1 MNTKSGNVMFML
13 AKEYHNGMPAPRS
26 DPECIPPIG
35 WVSSE
40 KYDGYRARWMGKME
54 DKDEKIFLSRAQKL
68 FNAHELFKIAMPDE
82 NLDGELWVG
91 RENFQMMGVVRK
103 KMPILEEWKHVQ
115 YIVYDLPDMKK
126 PFSERIKA
134 LRKLVKEN
142 KERWDSIVSTL
153 PTEFQIECPLKMAQ
167 QTFIE
172 SEKHMENLY
181 KTILE
186 KGGEGLMIKDPD
198 SFYEDK
204 RSNYM
209 LKVKP
214 SFDEEAI
221 IIDYKLGNGK
231 YKGILGGFICKSL
244 INMDTYHLIDK
255 DENHEFSLSGMDDS
269 VRNDYETTHP
279 IGTVISITHSGKTD
293 GGKPRFARY
302 VRKRDD
308 IIVKDQV
315 ENPTLEKRNAVIFIL
330 KKISDYEKANGEAFK
345 ANSYLKVISEL
356 KKFKD
361 DSDLTEANIRGIRGV
376 GDAIFKK
383 IDQILTTGS
392 CSLYDKIKDIV
403 DPREVFMN
411 VHGIGPKRANELV
424 KMGIN
429 SIEDLRGKKE
439 YLNDKQKI
447 GLQYYEE
454 LNKKI
459 PHEEIVNHEKHL
471 KTFLKKTDPKA
482 ELTIAGSYRR
492 KKSESGDIDVL
503 LKCDKKET
511 YTKFIKK
518 LVNQGYLVEELA
530 LGTKKY
536 NGICKL
542 GRKGIGRRI
551 DIMYTKPEE
560 YPFAILYFTG
570 SGEFNQMMRK
580 MVNDKGYTMNEYSIK
595 HSDTGKKVD
604 HTFNEEKDI
613 FDFLE
618 MGYVEPWQR
627 L

>member
-1 MNTKSGNVMFML
+1 ML
-13 AKEYHNGMPAPRS
+13 AKEYHKGMPAPRS
-26 DPECIPPIG
+26 DPEFNPPVG
-35 WVSSE
+35 WLASE
-40 KYDGYRARWMGKME
+40 KYDGYRARWMGKMK
-54 DKDEKIFLSRAQKL
+54 DKDEKVFLSRAKKL
-68 FNAHELFKIAMPDE
+68 FNAHDLFKLAMPDE
-82 NLDGELWVG
+82 NIDGELWVG

-103 KMPILEEWKHVQ
+103 KVPILEEWKHVQ
-115 YIVYDLPDMKK
+115 YIVYDLPDLKK
-126 PFSERIKA
+126 PFSERIKE
-134 LRKLVKEN
+134 LNQIVKEN

-153 PTEFQIECPLKMAQ
+153 PEEFQIECPLKMAK
-167 QTFIE
+167 QTLIE
-172 SEKHMENLY
+172 SEEQMDKLY
-181 KTILE
+181 KDILK

-214 SFDEEAI
+214 EFDEEAEI
-221 IIDYKLGNGK
+221 VDFKLGNGK
-231 YKGILGGFICKSL
+231 NKGILGSFICAPL
-244 INMDTYHLIDK
+244 TNMDTYHLRDK
-255 DENHEFSLSGMDDS
+255 DPNHEFSLSGMDDN
-269 VRNDYETTHP
+269 VRNNYETTHP
-279 IGTVISITHSGKTD
+279 IGTVVSITHSGKTD

-315 ENPTLEKRNAVIFIL
+315 ENPSIEKRNDVIFIL

-361 DSDLTEANIRGIRGV
+361 DSDLKEANIRGVRGV

-383 IDQILTTGS
+383 IDQIIKTGS
-392 CSLYDKIKDIV
+392 CPLYDKIKNIV

-424 KMGIN
+424 KMGIT
-429 SIEDLRGKKE
+429 SIEELRKKKD
-439 YLNDKQKI
+439 YLNDKQRI

-454 LNKKI
+454 LIQKI
-459 PHEEIVNHEKHL
+459 PHEEIVKHERHL
-471 KTFLKKTDPKA
+471 KTFLKKTDLNA

-492 KKSESGDIDVL
+492 NKSESGDIDVL
-503 LKCDKKET
+503 LKCEKRET
-511 YTKFIKK
+511 FTKFIKK

-530 LGTKKY
+530 LGNKKY

-542 GRKGIGRRI
+542 GRNGIGRRI
-551 DIMYTKPEE
+551 DIMYTTPEE

-604 HTFNEEKDI
+604 HVFTEEKDI
-613 FDFLE
+613 FKFLE

>member
-1 MNTKSGNVMFML
+1 MKTMFML
-13 AKEYHNGMPAPRS
+13 AKEYHKGMPAPRS
-26 DPECIPPIG
+26 DPEFNPPVG
-35 WVSSE
+35 WLASE
-40 KYDGYRARWMGKME
+40 KYDGYRARWMGKMK
-54 DKDEKIFLSRAQKL
+54 DKDEKVFLSRAKKL
-68 FNAHELFKIAMPDE
+68 FNAHELFKLAMPDE
-82 NLDGELWVG
+82 NIDGELWVG

-103 KMPILEEWKHVQ
+103 KIPILEEWKHVQ

-126 PFSERIKA
+126 PFNERIKA
-134 LRKLVKEN
+134 LKKIVKEN
-142 KERWDSIVSTL
+142 KERWDSMVSTL
-153 PTEFQIECPLKMAQ
+153 PEEFRIECPLKMAK
-167 QTFIE
+167 QTLIE
-172 SEKHMENLY
+172 SEEQMDKLY
-181 KTILE
+181 KDILK

-214 SFDEEAI
+214 EFDEEAEI
-221 IIDYKLGNGK
+221 VDYKLGKGK
-231 YKGILGGFICKSL
+231 NLGILGSFICAPLK
-244 INMDTYHLIDK
+244 NMDTYHLRDK
-255 DENHEFSLSGMDDS
+255 DPNNEFSLSGMDDS

-279 IGTVISITHSGKTD
+279 IGTVVSITHSGKTD

-308 IIVKDQV
+308 IIIKDQV
-315 ENPTLEKRNAVIFIL
+315 ENPSVEKRNEIIFIL
-330 KKISDYEKANGEAFK
+330 KKLSDYEKANGEAFK

-361 DSDLTEANIRGIRGV
+361 DSELTESSIRAIRGV

-383 IDQILTTGS
+383 IDQIMKTGT
-392 CSLYDKIKDIV
+392 CNLYEKIKNIV

-429 SIEDLRGKKE
+429 SIEELRKKKE

-454 LNKKI
+454 LIQKI
-459 PHEEIVNHEKHL
+459 PHKEIVDHERHL
-471 KTFLKKTDPKA
+471 KTFLKKTDQSA

-492 KKSESGDIDVL
+492 KKEESGDIDVL
-503 LKCDKKET
+503 LKSDKKET
-511 YTKFIKK
+511 FTRFIKK

-570 SGEFNQMMRK
+570 SGEFNQVMRK

-604 HTFNEEKDI
+604 HTFVKEKDI

>member
-1 MNTKSGNVMFML
+1 MNIKFML
-13 AKEYHNGMPAPRS
+13 AKEYHKGMPAPRS
-26 DPECIPPIG
+26 DPEFNPPVG
-35 WVSSE
+35 WLASE
-40 KYDGYRARWMGKME
+40 KYDGYRARWMGKMK
-54 DKDEKIFLSRAQKL
+54 DKDEKVFLSRAKKL
-68 FNAHELFKIAMPDE
+68 FNAHDLFKLAMPDE
-82 NLDGELWVG
+82 NIDGELWVG

-103 KMPILEEWKHVQ
+103 KVPILEEWKHVQ
-115 YIVYDLPDMKK
+115 YIVYDLPDLNK
-126 PFSERIKA
+126 PFSDRITTLK
-134 LRKLVKEN
+134 KIVKEN

-153 PTEFQIECPLKMAQ
+153 PEEFQIECPLKIAK
-167 QTFIE
+167 QTLIE
-172 SEKHMENLY
+172 SEEQMDKLY
-181 KTILE
+181 KDILT

-198 SFYEDK
+198 SLYEDK

-214 SFDEEAI
+214 EFDEEAEI
-221 IIDYKLGNGK
+221 VDYKLGNGK
-231 YKGILGGFICKSL
+231 NKGILGSFICAPL
-244 INMDTYHLIDK
+244 TNMDTYHLRDK
-255 DENHEFSLSGMDDS
+255 DPNHEFSLSGMDDT
-269 VRNDYETTHP
+269 VRNNYETTHP
-279 IGTVISITHSGKTD
+279 IGTVVSITHSGKTD

-315 ENPTLEKRNAVIFIL
+315 ENPTLKKRNEVIFIL
-330 KKISDYEKANGEAFK
+330 KKISDYEKANGEEFK

-383 IDQILTTGS
+383 IDQIIKTGT
-392 CSLYDKIKDIV
+392 CSLYDKIKNIV

-424 KMGIN
+424 KIGIN
-429 SIEDLRGKKE
+429 SIEELRKKKE
-439 YLNDKQKI
+439 YLNDKQMI

-454 LNKKI
+454 LIQKI
-459 PHEEIVNHEKHL
+459 PHEEIVKHERHL
-471 KTFLKKTDPKA
+471 KTFLKKTDPNA

-503 LKCDKKET
+503 LKCEKRET
-511 YTKFIKK
+511 FTKFIKK
-518 LVNQGYLVEELA
+518 LVIQGYLVEELA
-530 LGTKKY
+530 LGNKKY

-595 HSDTGKKVD
+595 HSDTDKKVD
-604 HTFNEEKDI
+604 HVFTEEKDI
-613 FDFLE
+613 FKFLE

>member
-1 MNTKSGNVMFML
+1 ML
-13 AKEYHNGMPAPRS
+13 AKEYHKGMPAPRS
-26 DPECIPPIG
+26 DPEFNPPVG
-35 WVSSE
+35 WLASE
-40 KYDGYRARWMGKME
+40 KYDGYRARWMGKK
-54 DKDEKIFLSRAQKL
+54 DKDEKVFLSRAKKL
-68 FNAHELFKIAMPDE
+68 FNAHDLFKLAMPDE
-82 NLDGELWVG
+82 NIDGELWVG

-103 KMPILEEWKHVQ
+103 KVPILEEWKHVQ

-126 PFSERIKA
+126 PFSERIKD
-134 LRKLVKEN
+134 LKKIVKEN

-153 PTEFQIECPLKMAQ
+153 PEEFQIECPLKMAK
-167 QTFIE
+167 QTLIE
-172 SEKHMENLY
+172 SEEQMDKLY
-181 KTILE
+181 KDILK

-198 SFYEDK
+198 SLYEDK

-214 SFDEEAI
+214 DFDEEAEI
-221 IIDYKLGNGK
+221 VDFKLGNGK
-231 YKGILGGFICKSL
+231 NKGILGSFICAPL
-244 INMDTYHLIDK
+244 TNMDSYHLRDK
-255 DENHEFSLSGMDDS
+255 DPNHEFSLSGMDDI
-269 VRNDYETTHP
+269 VRNNYETTHP
-279 IGTVISITHSGKTD
+279 IGTIVSITHSGKTD

-315 ENPTLEKRNAVIFIL
+315 ENPSLEKRNEVIFIL

-383 IDQILTTGS
+383 IDQIIKTGT
-392 CSLYDKIKDIV
+392 CSLYDKIKNIV

-429 SIEDLRGKKE
+429 SIEELRKKKE

-454 LNKKI
+454 LIQKI
-459 PHEEIVNHEKHL
+459 PHEEIVKHERHL

-492 KKSESGDIDVL
+492 NKSESGDIDVL
-503 LKCDKKET
+503 LKCEKRET
-511 YTKFIKK
+511 FTKFIKK

-530 LGTKKY
+530 LGNKKY

-542 GRKGIGRRI
+542 GRNGIGRRI

-570 SGEFNQMMRK
+570 SGA
-580 MVNDKGYTMNEYSIK
+580 VSYTHLTLPTILL
-595 HSDTGKKVD
+595 V
-604 HTFNEEKDI
+604 
-613 FDFLE
+613 
-618 MGYVEPWQR
+618 
-627 L
+627 

>member
-1 MNTKSGNVMFML
+1 MSVKFML
-13 AKEYHNGMPAPRS
+13 AKEFHNGMSPPRS
-26 DPECIPPIG
+26 DQECNPPIG
-35 WVSSE
+35 WTASE
-40 KYDGYRARWMGKME
+40 KYDGYRARWMGKE
-54 DKDEKIFLSRAQKL
+54 EEKLFLSRAQKL
-68 FNAHELFKIAMPDE
+68 FNAHELFKLAMPDE

-103 KMPILEEWKHVQ
+103 KVPVLEEWKNVQ

-126 PFSERIKA
+126 PFSERLIA
-134 LRKLVKEN
+134 LRLIVKKN
-142 KERWDSIVSTL
+142 KARWESIVSKL
-153 PTEFQIECPLKMAQ
+153 PEEFQIECPLKMAQ
-167 QTFIE
+167 QTTIE
-172 SEKHMENLY
+172 SEQHMDKLY
-181 KTILE
+181 KKILE

-198 SFYEDK
+198 SMYEDK

-231 YKGILGGFICKSL
+231 YKGILGGFICRSL
-244 INMDTYHLIDK
+244 INMDTYHLIDLN
-255 DENHEFSLSGMDDS
+255 ENREFSLSGMDDS
-269 VRNDYETTHP
+269 IRNDYETTHP
-279 IGTVISITHSGKTD
+279 IGTVISITHSGITD

-302 VRKRDD
+302 IRKRED
-308 IIVKDQV
+308 IIIKEAP
-315 ENPTLEKRNAVIFIL
+315 ENQSTEKKKLIIFIL
-330 KKISDYEKANGEAFK
+330 KKIADHEKVNGEAFK

-361 DSDLTEANIRGIRGV
+361 DSDLTEANVRGVRGV
-376 GDAIFKK
+376 GDAIFLK
-383 IDQILTTGS
+383 IDLIIKTGS
-392 CSLYDKIKDIV
+392 CPLYDKIKDIV
-403 DPREVFMN
+403 DPRETLLN
-411 VHGIGPKRANELV
+411 VHGVGPKRASELV
-424 KMGIN
+424 KLGIN
-429 SIEDLRGKKE
+429 TIEDLREKKD
-439 YLNDKQKI
+439 YLNEKQKI

-454 LNKKI
+454 LIQKI
-459 PHEEIVNHEKHL
+459 PREEIVSHERHL

-492 KKSESGDIDVL
+492 RAVESGDIDVL

-511 YTKFIKK
+511 YTKFINK

-530 LGTKKY
+530 MGTKKY

-542 GRKGIGRRI
+542 GRKGLGRRI

>member
-1 MNTKSGNVMFML
+1 MVHEMIKIMFML
-13 AKEYHNGMPAPRS
+13 AKEYHKGMPTPRS
-26 DPECIPPIG
+26 DPECLPPLG
-35 WVSSE
+35 WLASE
-40 KYDGYRARWMGKME
+40 KYDGYRARWMGKNQE
-54 DKDEKIFLSRAQKL
+54 KDEKIFLSRAMNI
-68 FNAHELFKIAMPDE
+68 FNAHEFFILAMPDE

-103 KMPILEEWKHVQ
+103 KIPILEEWKHVQ

-126 PFSERIKA
+126 PFSERIEA
-134 LRKLVKEN
+134 LRKIVREN
-142 KERWDSIVSTL
+142 KERWDKLVSTL
-153 PTEFQIECPLKMAQ
+153 PKEFQIECPLKMAK
-167 QTFIE
+167 QTLIE
-172 SEKHMENLY
+172 SEEQMKKLY
-181 KTILE
+181 KGILD
-186 KGGEGLMIKDPD
+186 KGGEGIMIKDPD

-204 RSNYM
+204 RSNKM

-214 SFDEEAI
+214 DFEEEALI
-221 IIDYKLGNGK
+221 VDFKLGKGK
-231 YKGILGGFICKSL
+231 NKGRLGSFICAPL
-244 INMDTYHLIDK
+244 TNMDTYHLRDK
-255 DENHEFSLSGMDDS
+255 DPNHEYSISGMDDS
-269 VRNDYETTHP
+269 VRNDYEETHP
-279 IGTVISITHSGKTD
+279 IGTVVSIIHSGKTD

-308 IIVKDQV
+308 IIIKDEI
-315 ENPTLEKRNAVIFIL
+315 ENPTVQKRNDMIFIL

-361 DSDLTEANIRGIRGV
+361 DSDLTEANIRDIKGV

-383 IDQILTTGS
+383 IDQIIKTGS
-392 CSLYDKIKDIV
+392 CTLYDKIKNIV
-403 DPREVFMN
+403 DPREVFLN

-429 SIEDLRGKKE
+429 SIEDLRKKKE

-454 LNKKI
+454 LLQKI
-459 PHEEIVNHEKHL
+459 PREEIVNHERHL
-471 KTFLKKTDPKA
+471 KNFLKKTDKNA

-492 KKSESGDIDVL
+492 NKEESGDIDVL
-503 LKCDKKET
+503 LKCEKRET
-511 YTKFIKK
+511 FTKFIKK

-530 LGTKKY
+530 LGNKKY

-542 GRKGIGRRI
+542 GLHGNGRRI

-580 MVNDKGYTMNEYSIK
+580 LVNDKGYTMNEYSIK
-595 HSDTGKKVD
+595 HSDTKQKVD
-604 HTFNEEKDI
+604 HTFTVEKDI

>member
-1 MNTKSGNVMFML
+1 MVNIMFML
-13 AKEYHNGMPAPRS
+13 AKEYHKGMPAPRS
-26 DPECIPPIG
+26 DPDFNPPVG
-35 WVSSE
+35 WLASE
-40 KYDGYRARWMGKME
+40 KYDGYRARWMGKM
-54 DKDEKIFLSRAQKL
+54 KDEDQKVFLSRAKKL
-68 FNAHELFKIAMPDE
+68 FNAHELFKLAMPDE
-82 NLDGELWVG
+82 NIDGELWVG

-103 KMPILEEWKHVQ
+103 KIPILEEWKYVQ
-115 YIVYDLPDMKK
+115 YIAYDLPDMKK
-126 PFSERIKA
+126 PFSERITA
-134 LRKLVKEN
+134 LRKIVKEN

-153 PTEFQIECPLKMAQ
+153 PEEFQIECPLKMAK

-172 SEKHMENLY
+172 SEEQMDKLY
-181 KTILE
+181 KDILK

-214 SFDEEAI
+214 EFDEEAEI
-221 IIDYKLGNGK
+221 VDFKLGNGK
-231 YKGILGGFICKSL
+231 NKGILGSFICAPLK
-244 INMDTYHLIDK
+244 NMDTYHLRDN
-255 DENHEFSLSGMDDS
+255 DPNNEFSLSGMDDI
-269 VRNDYETTHP
+269 VRNNYETTHP
-279 IGTVISITHSGKTD
+279 IGTVVSITHSGKTD

-315 ENPTLEKRNAVIFIL
+315 ENPSLEKRNEVIFIL

-361 DSDLTEANIRGIRGV
+361 DSDLTEANIRNIRGV

-383 IDQILTTGS
+383 IDQIMKTGT
-392 CSLYDKIKDIV
+392 CNLYDKIKNVV

-424 KMGIN
+424 KMGVN
-429 SIEDLRGKKE
+429 SIEELRKKKE

-454 LNKKI
+454 LIQKI

-471 KTFLKKTDPKA
+471 KTFLKRTDPKA

-492 KKSESGDIDVL
+492 NKSESGDIDVL
-503 LKCDKKET
+503 LKCDKRET
-511 YTKFIKK
+511 FTKFIKK

-530 LGTKKY
+530 LGNKKY

-551 DIMYTKPEE
+551 DIMYTKPDE

-580 MVNDKGYTMNEYSIK
+580 MVNEKGYTMNEYSIK

-613 FDFLE
+613 FKFLD

>member
-1 MNTKSGNVMFML
+1 MVPEIMKIMFML
-13 AKEYHNGMPAPRS
+13 AKEYHNGMSAPRS
-26 DPECIPPIG
+26 DPECLPPLG
-35 WVSSE
+35 WLASE
-40 KYDGYRARWMGKME
+40 KYDGYRARWMGKNQE
-54 DKDEKIFLSRAQKL
+54 KDEKIFLSRAKNI
-68 FNAHELFKIAMPDE
+68 FNAHELFKLAMPDE

-103 KMPILEEWKHVQ
+103 KIPILEEWKHVQ

-134 LRKLVKEN
+134 LRKIVREN
-142 KERWDSIVSTL
+142 KERWDKLVSTL
-153 PTEFQIECPLKMAQ
+153 PKEFQIECPLKMAK
-167 QTFIE
+167 QTLIE
-172 SEKHMENLY
+172 SEEQMKKLY
-181 KTILE
+181 KGILD
-186 KGGEGLMIKDPD
+186 KGGEGIMIKDPD

-204 RSNYM
+204 RSNKM

-214 SFDEEAI
+214 DFEEEALI
-221 IIDYKLGNGK
+221 VDFKLGKGK
-231 YKGILGGFICKSL
+231 NKGILGSFICAPL
-244 INMDTYHLIDK
+244 TNMDTYHLRDK
-255 DENHEFSLSGMDDS
+255 DPNHEFSISGMDDS
-269 VRNDYETTHP
+269 VRNDYEETHP
-279 IGTVISITHSGKTD
+279 IGTVVSIIHSGKTD

-308 IIVKDQV
+308 IIIKDEI
-315 ENPTLEKRNAVIFIL
+315 ENPTVQKRNDVIFIL

-361 DSDLTEANIRGIRGV
+361 DSDLTEENIRDIRGV

-383 IDQILTTGS
+383 IDQIIKTGS
-392 CSLYDKIKDIV
+392 CTLYDKIKNIV
-403 DPREVFMN
+403 DPREVFLN
-411 VHGIGPKRANELV
+411 VHGIGPKRANELL

-429 SIEDLRGKKE
+429 SIEDLRKKKE

-454 LNKKI
+454 LLQKI
-459 PHEEIVNHEKHL
+459 PHEEIVNHERHL
-471 KTFLKKTDPKA
+471 KNFLKKTDKNA

-492 KKSESGDIDVL
+492 NKEESGDIDVL
-503 LKCDKKET
+503 LKCEKRET
-511 YTKFIKK
+511 FTKFIKN

-530 LGTKKY
+530 LGNKKY

-542 GRKGIGRRI
+542 GRHGNGRRI

-580 MVNDKGYTMNEYSIK
+580 LVNDKGYTMNEYSIK
-595 HSDTGKKVD
+595 HSDTKQKVD
-604 HTFNEEKDI
+604 HTFTVEKDI